1 MVVVQIKN
9 LPAKWNSL
17 DEKYEFLID
26 FYEMLLNLSYELNED
41 RIEFVGEIPTL
52 H

>member
-17 DEKYEFLID
+17 DEKHEFLID

>member
-9 LPAKWNSL
+9 LPAKWNNL
-17 DEKYEFLID
+17 QEKHEFLIE
-26 FYEMLLNLSYELNED
+26 FYEMLLDLSYDLGED
-41 RIEFVGEIPTL
+41 RIEFIGEIPTL